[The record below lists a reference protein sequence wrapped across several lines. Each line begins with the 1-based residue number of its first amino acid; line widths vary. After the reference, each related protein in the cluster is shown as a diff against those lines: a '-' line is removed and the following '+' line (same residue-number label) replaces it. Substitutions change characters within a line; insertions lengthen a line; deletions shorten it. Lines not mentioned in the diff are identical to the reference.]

1 MTEEVTAKAT
11 GAADGLAAK
20 MAETQVSDAPPAKDV
35 SKAEAEGD
43 EEEDDEDDEE
53 AADGPSEADKKKK
66 KKKQA

>member
-43 EEEDDEDDEE
+43 EEEDDE
-53 AADGPSEADKKKK
+53 
-66 KKKQA
+66 